1 MDEGLESPI
10 LAEQDITDEMRIQF
24 VLDELYENLKS
35 FDGYDDDKIRR
46 IKLLRN
52 NVINMM
58 DTYLKKFDNKKIMS
72 DFYSRLIGAKLT
84 AINNGKINKYTQYM
98 NEIRV
103 VQEFKG
109 IKENI
114 AQKLGEQLFEN
125 ICNSEEVIPYGDE
138 QDDTI
143 G

>member
-24 VLDELYENLKS
+24 TLDELYENLKS
-35 FDGYDDDKIRR
+35 FDGDDDKLRR

-52 NVINMM
+52 NAINMM
-58 DTYLKKFDNKKIMS
+58 DTYLKKFDNKSIMD
-72 DFYSRLIGAKLT
+72 DFYQKLKNAKLN
-84 AINNGKINKYTQYM
+84 ALNNGMINKYVQYM

-114 AQKLGEQLFEN
+114 AQKLGDQIFEN
-125 ICNSEEVIPYGDE
+125 IMNSEEVKNNGNE